1 MILKKFGLEIRKI
14 GNFSQ
19 LYKEVDMVLSRST
32 NIEEQTVAH
41 GLQDMFKPGG
51 HFNICFIKTAMEIG
65 NIVIPRERM
74 VIYEAI
80 HCLSWSDMEK
90 EYRIT
95 IQAMVMDDFRSMFC
109 PENEFIIIDG
119 DENV

>member
-14 GNFSQ
+14 GDFAG
-19 LYKEVDMVLSRST
+19 LYKEVDMVLSRSI
-32 NIEEQTVAH
+32 NVEVKTVAH
-41 GLQDMFKPGG
+41 GLQNMFKPGG
-51 HFNICFIKTAMEIG
+51 HFNICFIRTAMEIG
-65 NIVIPRERM
+65 NIVIPRDRM
-74 VIYEAI
+74 AIYEAI

-95 IQAMVMDDFRSMFC
+95 IQAMVMDDFRPLFC